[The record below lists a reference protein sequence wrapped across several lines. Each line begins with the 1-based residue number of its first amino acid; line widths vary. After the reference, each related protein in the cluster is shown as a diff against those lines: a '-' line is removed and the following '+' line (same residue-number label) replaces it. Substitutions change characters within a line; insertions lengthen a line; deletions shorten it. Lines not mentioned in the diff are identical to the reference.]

1 LFTIALTWAY
11 VAPFVY
17 ERILN
22 PLALLLGVPVVFIL
36 FIYAVK
42 KVLATDEVGLK
53 KYNRIIVL
61 VYLVFQAIILSMDTL
76 NFSDGA
82 EIENEAHYMLNYGK
96 FSGERYFLVY
106 PNNITPTIILY
117 WIYRIAAFLHISEVW
132 TLHIFCFLVTTATIF
147 LTYKTAGKLL
157 TKQKQTIILGLM
169 ILYIPFQMYSL
180 FYYSDTLMVIMVAL
194 IIYVLIPSDGSFIFR
209 TKHIVAVAILVA
221 FAWNLRS
228 NIIIILPALIV
239 YLLFFKWYKNL
250 VLLLVT
256 FGIAFV
262 FFGKG
267 FDMLWAHYGF
277 WKDDGYK
284 FPMLHWVMM
293 GMSIQGGSYNW
304 QDFQFTYLSQ
314 NKMTDDLGLF
324 FNRLTHR
331 PIFLNLLMVVLKVRG
346 NWSDGTINYT
356 NGTRALRDGDGFL
369 WQLFYGSNNSFFIY
383 LSQMMYVVIIFGM
396 VYYIYKRRKEY
407 ITSCFLFQIIIFG
420 VFMFHLIWEA
430 KPRYVYAWMPII
442 FILGAKGIILF
453 AERYETTIFDKYK
466 KKLYIAFGV
475 VFALQVG
482 SDSFLRP
489 SYSMNLDYDSRVIN
503 GISIYATDNYLR
515 DGIVRVNKDTE
526 VEQTFKANRSF
537 NYVRGYISSYDE
549 KNNSKYKV
557 EIIDKK
563 DNEVV
568 REHEFIYRE
577 LYWEVPLQTYTLRW
591 YFDDLPAGDYSVKFS
606 QVESDNNGSIVIS
619 SVPNEMIDMY
629 EAGKLYINGADQNK
643 KDLSLQ
649 IGHRYQKLWWY

>member
-1 LFTIALTWAY
+1 
-11 VAPFVY
+11 
-17 ERILN
+17 
-22 PLALLLGVPVVFIL
+22 
-36 FIYAVK
+36 
-42 KVLATDEVGLK
+42 
-53 KYNRIIVL
+53 
-61 VYLVFQAIILSMDTL
+61 
-76 NFSDGA
+76 
-82 EIENEAHYMLNYGK
+82 MLNYGK

-157 TKQKQTIILGLM
+157 TKQKQTIIFGLM

-209 TKHIVAVAILVA
+209 TKHIVAAAILVA

-324 FNRLTHR
+324 FNRVTHR
-331 PIFLNLLMVVLKVRG
+331 PFFLNLLMIVLKIRG

-563 DNEVV
+563 DNKVV

-591 YFDDLPAGDYSVKFS
+591 YFDDLPAGDYSVRFS
-606 QVESDNNGSIVIS
+606 QIESDNNGSIVIS

-629 EAGKLYINGADQNK
+629 TAGKLYINGADQNR

>member
-1 LFTIALTWAY
+1 
-11 VAPFVY
+11 
-17 ERILN
+17 
-22 PLALLLGVPVVFIL
+22 
-36 FIYAVK
+36 
-42 KVLATDEVGLK
+42 
-53 KYNRIIVL
+53 
-61 VYLVFQAIILSMDTL
+61 MDTL

-132 TLHIFCFLVTTATIF
+132 MLHIFCFLVTTATIF

-250 VLLLVT
+250 LLLLVT
-256 FGIAFV
+256 FGIAFI

-277 WKDDGYK
+277 WKDDDYR

-314 NKMTDDLGLF
+314 NKMADDLGLF
-324 FNRLTHR
+324 FNRVTHR
-331 PIFLNLLMVVLKVRG
+331 PFFLNLLMIVLKIRG

-369 WQLFYGSNNSFFIY
+369 WQLFYGSDNSFFIY
-383 LSQMMYVVIIFGM
+383 ISQMMYVVILFGM

-442 FILGAKGIILF
+442 FILGAKGLILF
-453 AERYETTIFDKYK
+453 AERYEAIIFDKYK
-466 KKLYIAFGV
+466 KKLYIAFGI

-563 DNEVV
+563 DNKVV
-568 REHEFIYRE
+568 REHEFVYRE
-577 LYWEVPLQTYTLRW
+577 LYWEIPLQTYTLRW

-606 QVESDNNGSIVIS
+606 QIESDNNGSIVIS
-619 SVPNEMIDMY
+619 SVPNEMVDMY

-649 IGHRYQKLWWY
+649 IGHRYKKLWWY

>member
-1 LFTIALTWAY
+1 M
-11 VAPFVY
+11 
-17 ERILN
+17 
-22 PLALLLGVPVVFIL
+22 
-36 FIYAVK
+36 
-42 KVLATDEVGLK
+42 
-53 KYNRIIVL
+53 
-61 VYLVFQAIILSMDTL
+61 S
-76 NFSDGA
+76 
-82 EIENEAHYMLNYGK
+82 
-96 FSGERYFLVY
+96 
-106 PNNITPTIILY
+106 
-117 WIYRIAAFLHISEVW
+117 
-132 TLHIFCFLVTTATIF
+132 
-147 LTYKTAGKLL
+147 
-157 TKQKQTIILGLM
+157 KQKQTIILGLM
-169 ILYIPFQMYSL
+169 LVYIPFQMYSL
-180 FYYSDTLMVIMVAL
+180 FYYSDSLMVILVAL

-209 TKHIVAVAILVA
+209 SKHIIAVAVIVA
-221 FAWNLRS
+221 FGWNLRS
-228 NIIIILPALIV
+228 NIIIIIPALIV

-250 VLLLVT
+250 LLLIIT
-256 FGIAFV
+256 FGVSFV
-262 FFGKG
+262 VFGKG
-267 FDMLWAHYGF
+267 FDMLWSHYGF
-277 WKDDGYK
+277 VQDAGYR

-314 NKMTDDLGLF
+314 NKATDDFGLL

-331 PIFLNLLMVVLKVRG
+331 PFFLNLLMFVLKIRG

-383 LSQMMYVVIIFGM
+383 ISQMIYVVILFGM

-442 FILGAKGIILF
+442 FILGAKGLILF
-453 AERYETTIFDKYK
+453 AERYETIIFDKYK
-466 KKLYIAFGV
+466 KKLYIAFAI
-475 VFALQVG
+475 VFTLQIG

-515 DGIVRVNKDTE
+515 DGIVRVNRDTE
-526 VEQTFKANRSF
+526 VEQTFKATRSF

-563 DNEVV
+563 DNKVV

-577 LYWEVPLQTYTLRW
+577 LYWEIPLQTYTLRW
-591 YFDDLPAGDYSVKFS
+591 YFDDLPAGDYSVRFS
-606 QVESDNNGSIVIS
+606 QIESDNNGSIVIS

-629 EAGKLYINGADQNK
+629 TAGKLYINGVDQNR

>member
-1 LFTIALTWAY
+1 
-11 VAPFVY
+11 
-17 ERILN
+17 
-22 PLALLLGVPVVFIL
+22 
-36 FIYAVK
+36 
-42 KVLATDEVGLK
+42 
-53 KYNRIIVL
+53 
-61 VYLVFQAIILSMDTL
+61 MDTL

-106 PNNITPTIILY
+106 PNNINPTIILY
-117 WIYRIAAFLHISEVW
+117 WLYRIAGYLHISEIW
-132 TLHIFCFLVTTATIF
+132 TLHIFCFAITSATMY
-147 LTYKTAGKLL
+147 LTFKTAGKLL
-157 TKQKQTIILGLM
+157 SKQKQTIILGLM
-169 ILYIPFQMYSL
+169 LVYIPFQMYSL
-180 FYYSDTLMVIMVAL
+180 FYYSDSLMVILVAL

-209 TKHIVAVAILVA
+209 SKHIIAVAVIVA
-221 FAWNLRS
+221 FGWNLRS
-228 NIIIILPALIV
+228 NIIIIIPALIV

-250 VLLLVT
+250 LLLIVT
-256 FGIAFV
+256 FGISFV
-262 FFGKG
+262 IFGKG
-267 FDMLWAHYGF
+267 FDMLWNHYGF
-277 WKDDGYK
+277 FQDAGYK

-314 NKMTDDLGLF
+314 NKAADDFGLL

-331 PIFLNLLMVVLKVRG
+331 PFFLNLLMFVLKIRG

-383 LSQMMYVVIIFGM
+383 ISQMIYVVILFGM

-442 FILGAKGIILF
+442 FILGAKGLILF

-466 KKLYIAFGV
+466 KKLYIAFAI
-475 VFALQVG
+475 VFALQIG

-515 DGIVRVNKDTE
+515 DGIVRVNRDTE
-526 VEQTFKANRSF
+526 VEQTFKATRSF

-563 DNEVV
+563 DNKVV

-577 LYWEVPLQTYTLRW
+577 LYWEIPLQTYTLRW
-591 YFDDLPAGDYSVKFS
+591 YFDDLPAGDYSVRFS
-606 QVESDNNGSIVIS
+606 QIESDNNGSIVIS

-629 EAGKLYINGADQNK
+629 IAGKLYINGADQNR

>member
-1 LFTIALTWAY
+1 
-11 VAPFVY
+11 
-17 ERILN
+17 
-22 PLALLLGVPVVFIL
+22 
-36 FIYAVK
+36 
-42 KVLATDEVGLK
+42 
-53 KYNRIIVL
+53 
-61 VYLVFQAIILSMDTL
+61 MDTL

-106 PNNITPTIILY
+106 PNNINPTIILY
-117 WIYRIAAFLHISEVW
+117 WLYRIANYLHISEVW
-132 TLHIFCFLVTTATIF
+132 ALHIFCFAITSLTMY

-157 TKQKQTIILGLM
+157 SKQKQTIILGLM
-169 ILYIPFQMYSL
+169 LVYIPFQMYSL
-180 FYYSDTLMVIMVAL
+180 FYYSDSLMVVLVAL

-209 TKHIVAVAILVA
+209 TKHIMAVAIIVA
-221 FAWNLRS
+221 FGWNLRS
-228 NIIIILPALIV
+228 NIIIIIPALII
-239 YLLFFKWYKNL
+239 YLLFFKWYRNL
-250 VLLLVT
+250 LILLVT
-256 FGIAFV
+256 FGVAFIA
-262 FFGKG
+262 FGKG
-267 FDMLWAHYGF
+267 FSMLWDHYGF
-277 WKDDGYK
+277 IQDDGYR

-304 QDFQFTYLSQ
+304 QDFQYTYLSQ
-314 NKMTDDLGLF
+314 NKAADDLGLF

-331 PIFLNLLMVVLKVRG
+331 PIFLNLLMVVLKIRG

-369 WQLFYGSNNSFFIY
+369 WQLFYGSNNSFVVYI
-383 LSQMMYVVIIFGM
+383 SQMMYVAIIFGM

-442 FILGAKGIILF
+442 FILGAKGLILF
-453 AERYETTIFDKYK
+453 AERYEVTIFDKYK
-466 KKLYIAFGV
+466 KKLFIAFGV
-475 VFALQVG
+475 VFALQIG

-515 DGIVRVNKDTE
+515 DGIVRVNRDTE
-526 VEQTFKANRSF
+526 VEQTFKATRSF

-563 DNEVV
+563 TNQVV

-577 LYWEVPLQTYTLRW
+577 LYWEIPLQTYTLRW

-606 QVESDNNGSIVIS
+606 QIESDNNGSIVIS
-619 SVPNEMIDMY
+619 SVPNEMVDMY

-649 IGHRYQKLWWY
+649 IGHRYKKLWWY

>member
-1 LFTIALTWAY
+1 
-11 VAPFVY
+11 
-17 ERILN
+17 
-22 PLALLLGVPVVFIL
+22 
-36 FIYAVK
+36 
-42 KVLATDEVGLK
+42 
-53 KYNRIIVL
+53 
-61 VYLVFQAIILSMDTL
+61 
-76 NFSDGA
+76 
-82 EIENEAHYMLNYGK
+82 MLNYGK

-106 PNNITPTIILY
+106 PNNINPTIILY
-117 WIYRIAAFLHISEVW
+117 WLYRIANYLHISEVW
-132 TLHIFCFLVTTATIF
+132 ALHIFCFAITSLTMY

-157 TKQKQTIILGLM
+157 SKQKQTIILGLM
-169 ILYIPFQMYSL
+169 LVYIPFQMYSL
-180 FYYSDTLMVIMVAL
+180 FYYSDSLMVVLVAL

-209 TKHIVAVAILVA
+209 TKHIMAVAIIVA
-221 FAWNLRS
+221 FGWNLRS
-228 NIIIILPALIV
+228 NIIIIIPALII
-239 YLLFFKWYKNL
+239 YLLFFKWYRNL
-250 VLLLVT
+250 LILLVT
-256 FGIAFV
+256 FGVAFIA
-262 FFGKG
+262 FGKG
-267 FDMLWAHYGF
+267 FGMLWDHYGF
-277 WKDDGYK
+277 IQDDGYR

-304 QDFQFTYLSQ
+304 QDFQYTYLSQ
-314 NKMTDDLGLF
+314 NKAADDLGLF

-331 PIFLNLLMVVLKVRG
+331 PIFLNLLMIVLKIRG

-369 WQLFYGSNNSFFIY
+369 WQLFYGSNNSFVVYI
-383 LSQMMYVVIIFGM
+383 SQMMYVAILFGM

-442 FILGAKGIILF
+442 FILGAKGLILF
-453 AERYETTIFDKYK
+453 AERYEVTIFDKYK
-466 KKLYIAFGV
+466 KKLFIAFGV
-475 VFALQVG
+475 VFALQIG

-515 DGIVRVNKDTE
+515 DGIVRVNRDTE
-526 VEQTFKANRSF
+526 VEQTFKATRSF

-563 DNEVV
+563 TNQVV

-577 LYWEVPLQTYTLRW
+577 LYWEIPLQTYTLRW

-606 QVESDNNGSIVIS
+606 QIESDNNGSIVIS
-619 SVPNEMIDMY
+619 SVPNEMVDMY

-649 IGHRYQKLWWY
+649 IGHRYKKLWWY